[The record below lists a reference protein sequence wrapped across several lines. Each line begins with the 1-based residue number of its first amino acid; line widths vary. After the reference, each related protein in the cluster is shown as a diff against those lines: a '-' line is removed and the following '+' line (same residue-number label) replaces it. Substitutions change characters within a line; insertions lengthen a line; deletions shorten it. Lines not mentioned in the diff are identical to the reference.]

1 MLGLSVAD
9 CINDPCL
16 FSMVSDPQKKL
27 LKSRW
32 KDAVLDY
39 TAPAPHQEDLVLAKL
54 GHGGQP
60 AQLAKISVPGCLL
73 TTLQGL
79 PMIRLGSVLS
89 LWGKFSLVPYS
100 CPLS

>member
-1 MLGLSVAD
+1 MNAQKKLGLSVAD

-16 FSMVSDPQKKL
+16 FSMVSNPQKKL
-27 LKSRW
+27 PNSRW

-60 AQLAKISVPGCLL
+60 AQLAKNFFARLSPINTSKLTYDPIRFGVVP
-73 TTLQGL
+73 
-79 PMIRLGSVLS
+79 LG
-89 LWGKFSLVPYS
+89 
-100 CPLS
+100 